1 MKFYST
7 NGKSDGVT
15 FLEAAETG
23 LAPDGGLYM
32 PNSLPKLSLP
42 FNDPE
47 SAAGLTLQEISKQ
60 AARPF
65 LSDSLSINEI
75 DDLIDD
81 AITMEAPL
89 VKLRDDLFVL
99 ELFHGPTLAFKDF
112 GARFM
117 ARLFSKHRS
126 ESEKDLIILVATSG
140 DTGGAVASGF
150 YDLDGVHVCLLFPK
164 GKVSDIQR
172 KQMTTLG
179 KNITALEIEGTF
191 DDCQRLV
198 KQAFSDG
205 NLNTTLRLS
214 SANSINVARL
224 LPQTFYYLTAYF
236 QLKEFTDKDP
246 VFVVPSGNFGNLTAG
261 LMAEK
266 MGMPVTAFVAATN
279 RNDVVPE
286 YLLGSE
292 FLPRMSVQTISNAM
306 DVGNPSNFE
315 RIRALFD
322 GDDTSIRQHIKGYSF
337 SDEDTRIMIRK
348 VYDEY
353 DYVADPH
360 TAVGLL
366 AAEKYSKDFDDR
378 SPIIVLSTAHASKFL
393 DVVENEIDSKVS
405 IPERLA
411 KATRRGEKSHPM
423 SSEYSELKKMLL
435 KTYGI

>member
-1 MKFYST
+1 
-7 NGKSDGVT
+7 
-15 FLEAAETG
+15 
-23 LAPDGGLYM
+23 
-32 PNSLPKLSLP
+32 
-42 FNDPE
+42 
-47 SAAGLTLQEISKQ
+47 
-60 AARPF
+60 
-65 LSDSLSINEI
+65 
-75 DDLIDD
+75 
-81 AITMEAPL
+81 
-89 VKLRDDLFVL
+89 
-99 ELFHGPTLAFKDF
+99 
-112 GARFM
+112 
-117 ARLFSKHRS
+117 
-126 ESEKDLIILVATSG
+126 
-140 DTGGAVASGF
+140 
-150 YDLDGVHVCLLFPK
+150 LFPK

-315 RIRALFD
+315 RIRSLFD